1 MPGQGGSSGGAVA
14 LEDYI
19 TADPDAVP
27 QQGKPDIA
35 CRGCEQAGHRKPR
48 EAKRKYKNVKLK
60 SRYQILQIN
69 LLYSENP

>member
-27 QQGKPDIA
+27 RQGKPDIA
-35 CRGCEQAGHRKPR
+35 CRGCEQAGRRKPH

-60 SRYQILQIN
+60 SLYQIL
-69 LLYSENP
+69 